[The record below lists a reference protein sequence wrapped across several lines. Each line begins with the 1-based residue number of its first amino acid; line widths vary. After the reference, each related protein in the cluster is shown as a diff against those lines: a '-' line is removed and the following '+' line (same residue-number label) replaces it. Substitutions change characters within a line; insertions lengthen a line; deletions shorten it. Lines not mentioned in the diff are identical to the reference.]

1 VKGVVITKTKWRG
14 SETESEVLGF
24 TVARYVT
31 DLYDKAGLP
40 IVEMQWLMLQQ
51 DQPQDFVIATGIQY
65 SVRTF
70 VSLTAEKLG
79 FEVEFSCPVRSP

>member
-40 IVEMQWLMLQQ
+40 IGR
-51 DQPQDFVIATGIQY
+51 D
-65 SVRTF
+65 R
-70 VSLTAEKLG
+70 
-79 FEVEFSCPVRSP
+79 